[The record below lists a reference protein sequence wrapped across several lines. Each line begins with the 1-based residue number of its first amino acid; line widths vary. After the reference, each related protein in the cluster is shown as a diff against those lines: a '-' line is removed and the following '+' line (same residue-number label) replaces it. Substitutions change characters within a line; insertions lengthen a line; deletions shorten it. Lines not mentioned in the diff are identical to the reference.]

1 MGCTFHR
8 PAKRTLPP
16 SRGSRVGGRGAVL
29 SVVGAGVWRG
39 EGVSNNAAPV
49 SQRPPRPRGDQ
60 EHWGFRAPGSG
71 GDRKTRLSARAVAF
85 LTRDP
90 GPRSPAAGP
99 LLPLRPPHPALR
111 HSSGLKRRTLVQP
124 SVALT
129 PGTVPSARWP
139 TDPLPTA
146 RLAHPAPRNA
156 ARAPRWS
163 QPGPRKRWPPPR
175 AQHPSFLVAAMM
187 TSRNLQA
194 WERRALRP
202 AAEVVRTGAAGGSE
216 ACQGALSVAVRPPL
230 SRF

>member
-1 MGCTFHR
+1 M
-8 PAKRTLPP
+8 
-16 SRGSRVGGRGAVL
+16 GGRGAVL
-29 SVVGAGVWRG
+29 SVVRAGVWRG
-39 EGVSNNAAPV
+39 VGGAPRLAAPA
-49 SQRPPRPRGDQ
+49 PPPGGPRTLGVQ
-60 EHWGFRAPGSG
+60 GPGKR

-99 LLPLRPPHPALR
+99 LPPLRPPHPALR

-146 RLAHPAPRNA
+146 RLAHPAPQNT